1 MKMDT
6 KSFINFIPKY
16 FKRLEDDGFS
26 KDAVDVCQWIINH
39 FKKYCLVNQIEQ
51 IDMQAVE
58 KFYLNQYDIDIYN
71 LACIRQGTLRK
82 PLLTF
87 MELYET
93 DTYYKNHQK
102 ETMYQLT
109 DIYSSIILMYQ
120 TEYLCKSNLAR
131 TTQQGYIVRL
141 KDFLVYLESERIFD
155 INQLKIVDISNYFN
169 SLKESYSDS
178 TLRTTKGNLR
188 IILDWMYDKKLVSFS
203 GRVAIPELKNA
214 DRNRVLSSYS
224 IEEIKKMLNCLNTK
238 TPSGKEMYLVISL
251 ATYLG
256 LRAYD
261 IVNLRFDQINW
272 EKNQIHIIQHK
283 TKRMLILPLCDEVK
297 FPLIDY
303 IKDGRHKSR
312 DEDYILTTFKAPY
325 TKFSSSTS
333 IYRIVTEV
341 MDIAGIDYS
350 EKHHGPHAL
359 RHSLATN
366 MINSNAPISAISS
379 ILGHSS
385 TRVTDIYITKDITHL
400 RELTLDVPYA
410 F

>member
-1 MKMDT
+1 MDT

-120 TEYLCKSNLAR
+120 TECLCKSNLAR

-141 KDFLVYLESERIFD
+141 KDFLV
-155 INQLKIVDISNYFN
+155 
-169 SLKESYSDS
+169 
-178 TLRTTKGNLR
+178 
-188 IILDWMYDKKLVSFS
+188 
-203 GRVAIPELKNA
+203 
-214 DRNRVLSSYS
+214 
-224 IEEIKKMLNCLNTK
+224 
-238 TPSGKEMYLVISL
+238 
-251 ATYLG
+251 
-256 LRAYD
+256 
-261 IVNLRFDQINW
+261 
-272 EKNQIHIIQHK
+272 
-283 TKRMLILPLCDEVK
+283 
-297 FPLIDY
+297 
-303 IKDGRHKSR
+303 
-312 DEDYILTTFKAPY
+312 
-325 TKFSSSTS
+325 
-333 IYRIVTEV
+333 
-341 MDIAGIDYS
+341 
-350 EKHHGPHAL
+350 
-359 RHSLATN
+359 
-366 MINSNAPISAISS
+366 
-379 ILGHSS
+379 
-385 TRVTDIYITKDITHL
+385 
-400 RELTLDVPYA
+400 
-410 F
+410 

>member
-120 TEYLCKSNLAR
+120 TECLCKSNLAR

-350 EKHHGPHAL
+350 GKHHGPHTL

>member
-1 MKMDT
+1 MDT

-120 TEYLCKSNLAR
+120 TECLCKSNLAR

-350 EKHHGPHAL
+350 GKHHGPHAL